1 MANKVYLEWEK
12 VTQNWENVFQ
22 VWEEVILIEQVA
34 RLVGSSGG
42 LKDYIKKNPWVPLR
56 EKFGPEKTRKFIKI
70 FAIVNDLDFDE
81 ELEYNED
88 IRVTVK
94 QMKKVF
100 EQIEPMG
107 VKITFEN

>member
-42 LKDYIKKNPWVPLR
+42 LGEFVKQNPWKPLR
-56 EKFGPEKTRKFIKI
+56 EKFGVEKTRKFIKI